1 MWLNYGRSAARLAAA
16 SLLAGGIG
24 ITCADS
30 PAQAG
35 FLKNSVRVGDRS
47 AMTIVGK
54 PKPGQKKL
62 IRTPV
67 FARPAP
73 APEPLPGPGA
83 GPRQGSLTW
92 FWETHS
98 AALAAA
104 SPGRWT
110 AALDSLRSR
119 RTGGGA
125 IYDQGRLRDIAR
137 RYEVPIAQAAR
148 RHGIS
153 ELLLVAVI
161 AVESS
166 GEDRAVSP
174 KGAQGLMQLI
184 PATAR
189 RFGVRNSFDPGEN
202 ILGGAA
208 YLDWLLRNFGEDPIL
223 ALAGYNAG
231 EGAVEKNKGVP
242 PYAET
247 RDYVVRVFD
256 ALAAAEPLCKAPA
269 DSARRPCGWSAAS
282 RI

>member
-1 MWLNYGRSAARLAAA
+1 MWLNYGRFAARLAVAIVIGSA
-16 SLLAGGIG
+16 IG
-24 ITCADS
+24 ITFVDS
-30 PAQAG
+30 QAHAG

-47 AMTIVGK
+47 AMMIVGK

-67 FARPAP
+67 FAKPAQ
-73 APEPLPGPGA
+73 APEPEPGPGA
-83 GPRQGSLTW
+83 APRDGSQTW
-92 FWETHS
+92 FWEAHS

-104 SPGRWT
+104 SPDRWA

-119 RTGGGA
+119 RMDGQA
-125 IYDQGRLRDIAR
+125 IYEPGRLQDIAR
-137 RYEVPIAQAAR
+137 RYEAPIAQAAR
-148 RHGIS
+148 KHGIS
-153 ELLLVAVI
+153 ELLLIAVI

-166 GEDRAVSP
+166 GKDQAVSP

-189 RFGVRNSFDPGEN
+189 RFGVRNSFDPAQN

-231 EGAVEKNKGVP
+231 EGAIERSKGVP

-256 ALAAAEPLCKAPA
+256 ALAAAEALCKSPA
-269 DSARRPCGWSAAS
+269 DSARRSCGWSSAS